1 MRMHGQG
8 LNKPFKNLIFKSRP
22 VPHFRFP
29 VLSQCAGVY
38 HFIFTRHGGLS
49 EGNYA
54 QLNVSSNVGDDP
66 QKVAANL
73 TKIRDTI
80 GARCLVSM
88 TQVHGDNIVLLHK
101 GDVVKDTVLGRCDG
115 VVTDAPG
122 VAVMVK
128 LADCQGVIV
137 FSEERGVL
145 GISHCG
151 WRGNVLNILG
161 KLVGVMEKE
170 FACSAKELRAAIGP
184 SLGPCCGE
192 FKEYREIFPPAFSRY
207 MVRENYFDLWAISC
221 HQLMDAGIR
230 AENIE
235 TAEICTKCNED
246 LFFSYRANKVTGRF
260 ATVAMLIGEA

>member
-1 MRMHGQG
+1 
-8 LNKPFKNLIFKSRP
+8 
-22 VPHFRFP
+22 
-29 VLSQCAGVY
+29 
-38 HFIFTRHGGLS
+38 
-49 EGNYA
+49 
-54 QLNVSSNVGDDP
+54 
-66 QKVAANL
+66 
-73 TKIRDTI
+73 
-80 GARCLVSM
+80 
-88 TQVHGDNIVLLHK
+88 
-101 GDVVKDTVLGRCDG
+101 
-115 VVTDAPG
+115 
-122 VAVMVK
+122 
-128 LADCQGVIV
+128 
-137 FSEERGVL
+137 
-145 GISHCG
+145 
-151 WRGNVLNILG
+151 
-161 KLVGVMEKE
+161 MEKE